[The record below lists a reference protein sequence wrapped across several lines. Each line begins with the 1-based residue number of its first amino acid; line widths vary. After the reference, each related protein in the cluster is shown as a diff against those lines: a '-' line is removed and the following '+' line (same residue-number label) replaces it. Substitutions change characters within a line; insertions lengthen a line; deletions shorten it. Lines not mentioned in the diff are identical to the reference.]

1 LQARS
6 FRSWFL
12 LLLLACA
19 GAVACAGPRP
29 PPASPA
35 RSTYRIGAP
44 DHLRIKI
51 LPDPAIE
58 QDAVVRPDGMI
69 SVDLIGD
76 VQATGRTAGQIAA
89 EIENRIARFK
99 RSASVTVSV
108 LNARTNTVV
117 IYREDGRGAAI
128 ELAKE
133 TRVAEAIAQA
143 GGYSFLSRRAKVRV
157 IRTDGE
163 ATEVLRVNLAAGAT
177 SSSSRPTPS
186 RSSAT
191 PSRRSCSPS
200 RACWAP
206 PGPPSAPPP
215 SPLPDGRAGPSRPR
229 DSPAASAPRLPTCRL
244 PSFLAH
250 VCAPSQSR
258 SLDPPIH
265 LP

>member
-163 ATEVLRVNLAAGAT
+163 ATEVLRVNLAAIQRGDLRTNYVLSGGDIVIVPPNAFAIVGYAFQAVLFPFQGLLGAAGT
-177 SSSSRPTPS
+177 ALGT
-186 RSSAT
+186 A
-191 PSRRSCSPS
+191 
-200 RACWAP
+200 ALAAP
-206 PGPPSAPPP
+206 
-215 SPLPDGRAGPSRPR
+215 
-229 DSPAASAPRLPTCRL
+229 
-244 PSFLAH
+244 
-250 VCAPSQSR
+250 
-258 SLDPPIH
+258 
-265 LP
+265 